1 MAYGG
6 WYHWPAAAKCPDDG
20 TPVGTNGCTSHVRAT
35 PSFYTT
41 NGPIAIGCYS
51 LGICALILLL

>member
-35 PSFYTT
+35 PSFYTV
-41 NGPIAIGCYS
+41 IARHC
-51 LGICALILLL
+51 LGIYTV